1 MINIPGY
8 SPLIDNAIYY
18 KEKNPKKDFTP
29 ASPVILLSKF
39 RAPSVDELTD
49 YIKAKFIK
57 IVDQSQEPDEN
68 VSLERLLAILPP
80 ELYDEISEENFN
92 FNRIKETYTKNN
104 VLSSSDHY
112 LRMEHG

>member
-8 SPLIDNAIYY
+8 NPIIDNAIYY
-18 KEKNPKKDFTP
+18 KEKNPKTDFTP
-29 ASPVILLSKF
+29 VSSVILLSKF

-68 VSLERLLAILPP
+68 VSLEGLLAILPQ
-80 ELYDEISEENFN
+80 ELYDEIGEENFN
-92 FNRIKETYTKNN
+92 FNRIKEMYTKNN
-104 VLSSSDHY
+104 AISASDHY
-112 LRMEHG
+112 LR